1 MMGGALVPATSHH
14 QLLVFP
20 LRKEIKNDNKQI
32 NNTCRRTDKLHQTAV
47 FELAS

>member
-1 MMGGALVPATSHH
+1 MVGGFGPATSHR
-14 QLLVFP
+14 QLLLFL